1 MNASTKITMSNAK
14 VQLPITN
21 AEIARRL
28 EMFEI
33 ALRENTIVD
42 LQRQIASDR
51 EQVFTALALA
61 NDDVILFKSEPTEDL
76 IEAFKHEV
84 NRKQL
89 TGVVAIFGADVS
101 VLNDDEKDHLR
112 SQLASDLV
120 AEIDELNKHKSNTA
134 KIIEH
139 IQSTCD
145 SWKSTAVEVLFKYKN
160 QCAHSEKLSK
170 DLYTANQEIKRLNAL
185 EPDRSKSRIKRL
197 LDDKTALK
205 EAVDDLRR
213 NNKKLT
219 VVNRQ
224 LDIALDKAKADIN
237 TGTGVEPLKVIRDA
251 KLGTFEI
258 YGTESIGHYT
268 VMDMQNLTNQ
278 QVEAFTNGSVNVPR
292 PRPVPKVIQT
302 AVAQIHAELA
312 ETAGGAA

>member
-21 AEIARRL
+21 AEMARRL

-120 AEIDELNKHKSNTA
+120 AEIDELKQHQLKMAENIAHVQNERDASKRLLDTLV
-134 KIIEH
+134 
-139 IQSTCD
+139 D
-145 SWKSTAVEVLFKYKN
+145 KYN
-160 QCAHSEKLSK
+160 IQCAHAEKLSD

-213 NNKKLT
+213 NNKKLK

-224 LDIALDKAKADIN
+224 LDTALDKAKADIN

-292 PRPVPKVIQT
+292 PRPVPKAIQT